1 VHDRIVEAMA
11 YDARR
16 RWSVPEADSAG
27 WSIHWETRGDR
38 SNPPIVMILGLSHRI
53 AHWGRLPE
61 LLAER
66 LFVVLFDCRG
76 MGQSERRDE
85 PYKLADEVG
94 DVFSVMDAAG
104 LTRATVYGRSRGG
117 MLAQE
122 VALTHPA
129 RVQRL
134 VLSGTRHGGAGS
146 VGSTERVNRAMNF
159 TPEMTRE
166 QIFAGQ
172 NEAMASPGW
181 RERDAEAFDYCM
193 SVDLEAPPRRFA
205 VVRQQEAFAG
215 WSSLDRLGRIA
226 CPTLVL
232 CGADDGMVPPENSR
246 QLAARIPEA
255 RLRLIPQCGH
265 LPMLEQPELVRDAV
279 LAFIPG

>member
-1 VHDRIVEAMA
+1 MP
-11 YDARR
+11 DAN
-16 RWSVPEADSAG
+16 SNG

-38 SNPPIVMILGLSHRI
+38 ASPAIVMILGLSHRI
-53 AHWGRLPE
+53 PHWGKLPD

-66 LFVVLFDCRG
+66 LFVVLFDCRN
-76 MGQSERRDE
+76 MGESERRDE
-85 PYKLADEVG
+85 PYTLADEVG
-94 DVFSVMDAAG
+94 DVLAVMDAAG
-104 LTRATVYGRSRGG
+104 LERATAYGRSRGG

-122 VALTHPA
+122 FALAHPD
-129 RVQRL
+129 RVERL
-134 VLSGTRHGGAGS
+134 ILSGTRHGGPGS
-146 VGSTERVNRAMNF
+146 VGSTARVNAAMNF

-181 RERDAEAFDYCM
+181 RERDPEAFQYCL

-215 WSSLDRLGRIA
+215 WSSYERLREIS

-232 CGADDGMVPPENSR
+232 CGEDDGMVPPENSR
-246 QLAARIPEA
+246 QIAARIPDAE
-255 RLRLIPQCGH
+255 LRLIPQCGH
-265 LPMLEQPELVRDAV
+265 LPMLEQPEAVRDAV
-279 LAFIPG
+279 FGFLLRD